1 MTKRTKLTMWTE
13 EIRFARIGNRTTG
26 RDTEGLPVEER
37 SSLRKVIGENM
48 KARGLKSAELAASL
62 GVERACLSKL
72 LTGALPITPKMAVR
86 FEQALGVPAAFLM
99 DIRAAEE
106 LKQARAEL
114 ARLEGMPATVRRFA
128 GV

>member
-1 MTKRTKLTMWTE
+1 
-13 EIRFARIGNRTTG
+13 
-26 RDTEGLPVEER
+26 
-37 SSLRKVIGENM
+37 
-48 KARGLKSAELAASL
+48 
-62 GVERACLSKL
+62 
-72 LTGALPITPKMAVR
+72 MAVR